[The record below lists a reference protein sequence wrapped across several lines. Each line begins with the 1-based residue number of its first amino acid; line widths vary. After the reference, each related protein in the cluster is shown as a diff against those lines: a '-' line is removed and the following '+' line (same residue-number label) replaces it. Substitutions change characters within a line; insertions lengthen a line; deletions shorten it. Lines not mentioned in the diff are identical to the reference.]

1 MMNDFNDYDESY
13 KLYQYLES
21 DLEGMSVLD
30 LLTHPNIGELTNE
43 MEETY
48 SMLVLMFHPSLLFA
62 ICGRLQFLENFI
74 DENATE
80 TNCTT
85 L

>member
-1 MMNDFNDYDESY
+1 MNDFNDYDESY

-48 SMLVLMFHPSLLFA
+48 SMLVLMFQPSLLFA